1 MKWVL
6 KHDINLESFGRK
18 FHPGEYFGGQT
29 DKHWILQDVNYRK
42 CSQFEHHRKIDGKYK
57 APAEE
62 KYDWNSDDDN
72 ILDTGHAVQETRW
85 PEHIGFLGFHPYKE
99 MVFLDVA
106 NDGAVAYDWNSS
118 KFQYLGRI
126 FPKHFDDFE
135 FKNAGV
141 QTYFPYTPCWMY
153 EFPKINS
160 ESQLV
165 DDQLSGVQARWKK
178 PAKGVFKINVDA
190 SFHEEEMQG
199 ATGLVVRDHVGSL
212 ISAQA
217 LWYAHAAS
225 PMIMEARAIRDA
237 VKLAMERGYHRVEME
252 SDAQEVVK
260 LIKEPWIIGTS
271 EIAGIAREVK
281 KLSDFFTSF
290 SIAYVGGTA
299 NEAAH
304 ICTNRASA
312 ERRRCLWINYK
323 PQFLL
328 DILEK
333 DCSNSEY
340 SI

>member
-1 MKWVL
+1 
-6 KHDINLESFGRK
+6 
-18 FHPGEYFGGQT
+18 
-29 DKHWILQDVNYRK
+29 
-42 CSQFEHHRKIDGKYK
+42 
-57 APAEE
+57 
-62 KYDWNSDDDN
+62 
-72 ILDTGHAVQETRW
+72 
-85 PEHIGFLGFHPYKE
+85 
-99 MVFLDVA
+99 
-106 NDGAVAYDWNSS
+106 
-118 KFQYLGRI
+118 
-126 FPKHFDDFE
+126 
-135 FKNAGV
+135 
-141 QTYFPYTPCWMY
+141 MY

-178 PAKGVFKINVDA
+178 PAQGVFKINVDA

-260 LIKEPWIIGTS
+260 LIKEPWIIGRS